1 MLIDSGKKVFIGPTI
16 ASIVLCGALGLGW
29 FWFLEPLLGP
39 LITILLVIA
48 SSITV
53 VALISYFWIVAPLQ
67 GTIDYITAKLRG
79 DDQGI
84 VGSHGYKH
92 DTLAQHARIGARYTE
107 LSRLI
112 DDFYLMANELVQ
124 SGSHIAIAAAEVSF
138 TADRLSNKVHDEVKD
153 VNGIA
158 ESASRIAN
166 VVSNN
171 TNSATSAAGFAT
183 ETREASSAGQQAV
196 ESAVDQMRRTNER
209 AKETAGII
217 STLESKSGQIEQITT
232 AISGIAEQT
241 NLLALNAAI
250 EAARAGEQGRGFAV
264 VADEVRSLAKK
275 TADATSEIGVMLNK
289 ISGDILEA
297 VSTMSSL
304 ENDITEG
311 TSRTEKVGTQLT
323 TIYQHSE
330 SMQEQV
336 EGIARGTEENAAEV
350 GQISNAISSV
360 SETLS
365 ETENGIQ
372 GVASQAN
379 RLSEMA
385 ENVHAVLM
393 KFNLKTVHSQMMEE
407 CKEAARR
414 IGKTFEDAI
423 SGGRLS
429 SDDVFDQNYQP
440 IPDTNPQKYKTRF
453 DNFTDQTFPGI
464 QEPIL
469 ERIPQALYA
478 GAVDVNGYFPTHN
491 KCFSQPMTG
500 NYEKDLVNSR
510 TKRIFNDPTGARCA
524 SHTEPFLLQ
533 TYKRD
538 TGEVMHDVSVP
549 IYVNGRH
556 WGGFRMGYKAE
567 V

>member
-16 ASIVLCGALGLGW
+16 ASIALCGALGLGW

-48 SSITV
+48 SSIVV

-84 VGSHGYKH
+84 VGSHGYEH
-92 DTLAQHARIGARYTE
+92 DSLAKHARIGARYTE

-112 DDFYLMANELVQ
+112 DDFYLMANELVK

-158 ESASRIAN
+158 ESASRIAS
-166 VVSNN
+166 VVTNN
-171 TNSATSAAGFAT
+171 TNSATSAAGFAI

-407 CKEAARR
+407 CREAARR
-414 IGKTFEDAI
+414 IGETFEEAI
-423 SGGRLS
+423 AGGRLS
-429 SDDVFDQNYQP
+429 SDDIFDQNYQP

-453 DNFTDQTFPGI
+453 DSFTDQTFPGI

-478 GAVDVNGYFPTHN
+478 GAVDINGYFPTHN
-491 KCFSQPMTG
+491 KRFSQPMTG

-556 WGGFRMGYKAE
+556 WGGFRMGYQAE